1 MTDTEEDQIREQFA
15 ICGEIENVRIV
26 RDKKFRL
33 GKGFGYVL
41 FKVVSF
47 TSENLALFTTG
58 SLKNCQTC
66 ELSNSDTCNN
76 KMATVYLI
84 VTSKHVKISG
94 VIYL

>member
-1 MTDTEEDQIREQFA
+1 MREQFA

-47 TSENLALFTTG
+47 SSKNLPLVYWSQKCVRLVDCLILILTTTKRQLF
-58 SLKNCQTC
+58 
-66 ELSNSDTCNN
+66 
-76 KMATVYLI
+76 I
-84 VTSKHVKISG
+84 
-94 VIYL
+94 